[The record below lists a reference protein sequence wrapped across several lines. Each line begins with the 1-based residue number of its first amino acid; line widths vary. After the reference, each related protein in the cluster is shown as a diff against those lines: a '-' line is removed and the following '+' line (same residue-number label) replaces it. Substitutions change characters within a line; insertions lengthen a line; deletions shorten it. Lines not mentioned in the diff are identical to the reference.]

1 MVSLTLNPAR
11 AQVTDDFETTSCP
24 TIGCGNGLI
33 NNGCLA
39 NWATSHGTPHVFPGF
54 FGNQGGFNS
63 SRSLRMVYGPM
74 NQSQWG
80 GEGAFRTAS
89 FKPDKCYVIK
99 LWIYPTI
106 SESIDGIFRVRL
118 TNNLTEDLDLGT
130 CHEPVPSVTGITQN
144 LLEENIS
151 NYTLNNWQQLTLS
164 FTPTDEFSQLWLY
177 LAPTITQTTLPV
189 GGTIRVDN
197 LEITEYSLPKAGFTY
212 EIDPMC
218 GSGTVSFQ
226 NVSQNADTYLWNFGD
241 GETSTTENPVHTY
254 DDPGTYTVTLTASN
268 ECGEDVETQTIVVS
282 ATTYDWVV
290 PGTTTLSNA
299 VTFGWLPANG
309 VTNESV
315 QINGI
320 LTIDQDEYTFQG
332 ANVTMESGAGI
343 VVNGGEKLWINN
355 SNFMGCEYMW
365 RGIHILAEAYVY
377 VLDNSFIADA
387 EFAIRSESKSRV
399 TIQNSRFDRNFI
411 SLFHQ
416 GPLAFVLFPFF
427 GNEITCSGPLL
438 AAYPQQLTTLAS
450 QSYAGILVND
460 QKPLVIGSDVE
471 APNTFA
477 NLRNGII
484 TTRSNL
490 TVRNT
495 KFENII
501 QSSEYTD
508 LTGYG
513 IRHTGIKGHDLIVEG
528 MAQNY
533 VVFQNCTTGIQ
544 ATGTDANIILTKM
557 EKVVSG
563 IRLEGSSLGSLKV
576 ENNLISTQM
585 NGVELHQHAT
595 NAEIRIKNNTIRVN
609 ETPAFPLPLSGDGIS
624 INETN
629 VTSNL
634 AASISDNQVTV
645 FGFNDTGI
653 RLRNAHD
660 YDIETNKVMLSS
672 VAGYIGMA
680 ISGGA
685 GNTLKGNTV
694 MGTGTFGTGINLYMA
709 GDIKLDCDTLQGLGT
724 GLNVIGNQ
732 SDADIATTLFLLTMH
747 TGLRYVNGVMA
758 PIQNGRGNVWAGTA
772 SDYAGFGARHE
783 GMSLNM
789 IQDNAY
795 RVLEPYNS
803 GASLNPYP
811 PSIRLTNFPTAAVTN
826 WFPLT
831 GVSAALCDEEELE
844 EDDDEKIKLARL
856 IAADNMQ
863 AFPAGTQWDARWG
876 LYRKLQKY
884 PYLVEEDTLL
894 SAFFNEAALE
904 PLGQFVTMEARK
916 TALFA
921 PTAETEA
928 IALLVDTLNQLTGEI
943 QALDSMMLANATTTE
958 SPERQ
963 NLAEQ
968 VSAKMALIEALTST
982 SDSIRRAKAAVLIA
996 SNAAIV
1002 PGNLPE
1008 ENQQLVNELYLKA
1021 IVKGDFSFTAGQKDT
1036 LKGIAIQCPEY
1047 GGRAVFAARAL
1058 KASYAPQVYNET
1070 ETCIPVPESLA
1081 LLPQSP
1087 EELAG
1092 TALQVFPNP
1101 AGDYFLLSCD
1111 LSFPAEL
1118 RLYDLYGRVRKT
1130 QNLAAGKISAEKIGT
1145 TELENGMYLIT
1156 LRLDNGELFNI
1167 RLLIVK

>member
-1 MVSLTLNPAR
+1 MVSLALNSAR
-11 AQVTDDFETTSCP
+11 AQVTDYFETTSCP

-63 SRSLRMVYGPM
+63 SRSLRMVYGSM

-80 GEGAFRTAS
+80 VEGTFRT
-89 FKPDKCYVIK
+89 FYFEPDRCYVIR
-99 LWIYPTI
+99 LWVYPTI
-106 SESIDGIFRVRL
+106 STSIDGIFRVRL
-118 TNNLTEDLDLGT
+118 TNNLAEDLDLGT
-130 CHEPVPSVTGITQN
+130 CHEPVPNVSGSIQN
-144 LLEENIS
+144 LLEENLS
-151 NYTLNNWQQLTLS
+151 NYAVNNWQEITLT
-164 FTPTDEFSQLWLY
+164 FTPTEEFTQLWLY
-177 LAPTITQTTLPV
+177 LAPTVTQTTEPI
-189 GGTIRVDN
+189 GGTIRVDD
-197 LEITEYSLPKAGFTY
+197 LEITELFLPEAGFGY
-212 EIDPMC
+212 DIDPMC
-218 GSGTVSFQ
+218 GSGVVSF
-226 NVSQNADTYLWNFGD
+226 NNTSEDTDTYLWNFGD
-241 GETSTTENPVHTY
+241 GETSEAENPVHTY
-254 DDPGTYTVTLTASN
+254 DDPGTYPVTLTASN

-290 PGTTTLSNA
+290 QGTTTLSNA
-299 VTFGWLPANG
+299 VTSGWLPANG

-365 RGIHILAEAYVY
+365 RGIHVLSHAYIY

-387 EFAIRSESKSRV
+387 EFAIRPESKSRV
-399 TIQNSRFDRNFI
+399 TIQSSKFDRNFI
-411 SLFHQ
+411 SLFQ
-416 GPLAFVLFPFF
+416 QSPLSFVLFPFF
-427 GNEITCSGPLL
+427 GNEITCSEPLL
-438 AAYPQQLTTLAS
+438 PTYPGQLTTPAS

-460 QKPLVIGSDVE
+460 QNPLVIGNDNE
-471 APNTFA
+471 ALNTFA

-484 TTRSNL
+484 TIRSNL

-513 IRHTGIKGHDLIVEG
+513 IRHTGSKGHGLIVKG
-528 MAQNY
+528 MEQND
-533 VVFQNCTTGIQ
+533 VVFQNGTTGIQ
-544 ATGTDANIILTKM
+544 ATGTDADINLTRI
-557 EKVVSG
+557 EKVMSG
-563 IRLEGSSLGSLKV
+563 IRLEGSSLSSLKV
-576 ENNLISTQM
+576 ENNFISTQM
-585 NGVELHQHAT
+585 NGVELHQNGT
-595 NAEIRIKNNTIRVN
+595 NAEILIKNNTIRVN
-609 ETPAFPLPLSGDGIS
+609 ETPAFPFPLSGDGIS

-634 AASISDNQVTV
+634 AANISDNQVTV

-660 YDIETNKVMLSS
+660 YDVETNKVMLSS

-685 GNTLKGNTV
+685 GNALKGNTV
-694 MGTGTFGTGINLYMA
+694 MGTGTFGTGINLNMA
-709 GDIKLDCDTLQGLGT
+709 GDIKLDCDTLQGLRT

-783 GMSLNM
+783 GADLFG
-789 IQDNAY
+789 IQGNAY

-803 GASLNPYP
+803 GASLNTYP
-811 PSIRLTNFPTAAVTN
+811 PSISLTNFPTAAVTN
-826 WFPLT
+826 WFPLD
-831 GVSAALCDEEELE
+831 GVSAALCNGDELE

-856 IAADNMQ
+856 IAADSMQ
-863 AFPAGTQWDARWG
+863 AFPEGTQWDARWG

-904 PLGQFVTMEARK
+904 PLGPFVTIEARK

-921 PTAETEA
+921 PTTETEA
-928 IALLVDTLNQLTGEI
+928 IALLTDTLNQLTGKI
-943 QALDSMMLANATTTE
+943 QALDSIMLANALTTE
-958 SPERQ
+958 SSERQ
-963 NLAEQ
+963 PLAEQ
-968 VSAKMALIEALTST
+968 VTSKIAAIEALIST
-982 SDSIRRAKAAVLIA
+982 SDSLRRAKADVLIA
-996 SNAAIV
+996 NNEAIV

-1021 IVKGDFSFTAGQKDT
+1021 IVKGDFSFTGGQKDT
-1036 LKGIAIQCPEY
+1036 LKDIAVQCPEY

-1081 LLPQSP
+1081 LLPQGIES
-1087 EELAG
+1087 LGGAG
-1092 TALQVFPNP
+1092 LQVFPNP

-1111 LSFPAEL
+1111 ISFPAEL
-1118 RLYDLYGRVRKT
+1118 RLYDPYGRVRKIQSLT
-1130 QNLAAGKISAEKIGT
+1130 GGKISAEKIMT

-1156 LRLDNGELFNI
+1156 LRLDNGEVFNT